1 MKKIAECLC
10 FFSLLGFLAL
20 PVEAATHKKPATS
33 SSTNHATQHTAQK
46 TSSSKTRKSAPAPKS
61 SSSATAHAG
70 TSHKSGAGP
79 RTCRTVKNHKGKSQ
93 RVCSTAQS
101 AAPEEPALRSPI
113 RENALDDSAPASG
126 RNGEIKARTVPDH
139 AYAVDGETFF
149 YQGKKYRI
157 AGLSGTGGSDMD
169 KQRLQK
175 ALDGGALNVDTVG
188 TDDSGMSV
196 ANVTVNGQSLV
207 DQLR

>member
-1 MKKIAECLC
+1 M
-10 FFSLLGFLAL
+10 
-20 PVEAATHKKPATS
+20 
-33 SSTNHATQHTAQK
+33 
-46 TSSSKTRKSAPAPKS
+46 
-61 SSSATAHAG
+61 
-70 TSHKSGAGP
+70 
-79 RTCRTVKNHKGKSQ
+79 
-93 RVCSTAQS
+93 
-101 AAPEEPALRSPI
+101 
-113 RENALDDSAPASG
+113 
-126 RNGEIKARTVPDH
+126 PDH

-196 ANVTVNGQSLV
+196 ANVTVNGQSLL

>member
-20 PVEAATHKKPATS
+20 PVDAATHKKAATS
-33 SSTNHATQHTAQK
+33 SSTKHATQHTAQK
-46 TSSSKTRKSAPAPKS
+46 TSSSKTRKSAPASKS
-61 SSSATAHAG
+61 SAATAHAG
-70 TSHKSGAGP
+70 TSHKSGSGA

-93 RVCSTAQS
+93 RVCSTA
-101 AAPEEPALRSPI
+101 AAAQEEPALRSPI

-157 AGLSGTGGSDMD
+157 AGLNGTGGSDMD

-175 ALDGGALNVDTVG
+175 ALDGGALSVDTVG

-196 ANVTVNGQSLV
+196 ANVTVNGQSLL

>member
-1 MKKIAECLC
+1 
-10 FFSLLGFLAL
+10 
-20 PVEAATHKKPATS
+20 
-33 SSTNHATQHTAQK
+33 
-46 TSSSKTRKSAPAPKS
+46 
-61 SSSATAHAG
+61 
-70 TSHKSGAGP
+70 
-79 RTCRTVKNHKGKSQ
+79 VKNHKGKSQ
-93 RVCSTAQS
+93 RVCSTAQ
-101 AAPEEPALRSPI
+101 AAASEEPALRSPI

-175 ALDGGALNVDTVG
+175 ALDGGALSVDTVG

-196 ANVTVNGQSLV
+196 ANVTVNGQSLL